1 LKPER
6 NQVLSENKPT
16 GALAGVK
23 VVDLSR
29 VLGGPYC
36 TQMLADH
43 GAEVIKVEPPQ
54 GDETRDWGPP
64 FEDGLSAYFSGI
76 NRNKRSIAIDIAT
89 PAGRAVLLRL
99 LNDADVL
106 IDNFKAG
113 TMEKWGIGY
122 AELSAKF
129 PRLIHCRI
137 TGFGSE
143 GPLGGFP
150 GYDAMVAAWA
160 GLMSVNGSPESGP
173 MRLGVPLVDIG
184 TGLNAAS
191 GILMAMIERGRSGK
205 GQFIETTLFDTALV
219 FQHPHA
225 PNVLMDPSFVP
236 KPTGNRHP
244 TVVPYQVVQ
253 AKGRAVLVGAGNDGQ
268 FRKFCAVLGRPE
280 LADDPRFR
288 TNKDRQAH
296 RDELAAI
303 IEPIVAE
310 QDGETLA
317 MTLMNQGVPAGALFT
332 VPDVLAH
339 PHTKARQMIVEKDGY
354 RGLGIPIK
362 LGRTPASVRRTPPL
376 FGQHTREVLLE
387 AGYSAAEIDRLVA
400 DGTALTDRRK

>member
-1 LKPER
+1 MSVE
-6 NQVLSENKPT
+6 KPT

-64 FEDGLSAYFSGI
+64 FKDGLSAYFSGI
-76 NRNKRSIAIDIAT
+76 NRNKRSIGLDIAR
-89 PAGRAVLLRL
+89 PEGRAVLLRL
-99 LNDADVL
+99 LEGADVL
-106 IDNFKAG
+106 IENFKAG

-122 AELSAKF
+122 EQLSATF
-129 PRLIHCRI
+129 PRLIHARI

-184 TGLNAAS
+184 TGLNAAG
-191 GILMAMIERGRSGK
+191 GILMAMLERGRSGK
-205 GQFIETTLFDTALV
+205 GQFLETTLFDTALV

-225 PNVLMDPSFVP
+225 PNVLMDPAFVP

-268 FRKFCAVLGRPE
+268 FRKFCAALGRPE

-288 TNKDRQAH
+288 TNKDRQAN
-296 RDELAAI
+296 RDVLADI
-303 IEPIVAE
+303 IEPLVAS

-317 MTLMNQGVPAGALFT
+317 MELMNLGVPAGALLT
-332 VPDVLAH
+332 VPDVLNH
-339 PHTKARQMIVEKDGY
+339 PHTKARQMVVEKDGY
-354 RGLGIPIK
+354 RGIGIPIK
-362 LGRTPASVRRTPPL
+362 FGRTPAEVRRKPPL
-376 FGQHTREVLLE
+376 FGQHTREVLGE
-387 AGYSAAEIDRLVA
+387 AGYGAAEIDTLIA
-400 DGTALTDRRK
+400 QGIALEERRK

>member
-1 LKPER
+1 MPET
-6 NQVLSENKPT
+6 KTT

-43 GAEVIKVEPPQ
+43 GAEVIKVEPPL

-64 FEDGLSAYFSGI
+64 FKDGLSAYFSGI
-76 NRNKRSIAIDIAT
+76 NRNKRSVGLDISR
-89 PAGRAVLLRL
+89 PEGRTVLMRL
-99 LNDADVL
+99 LEQADVL
-106 IDNFKAG
+106 IENFKAG

-122 AELSAKF
+122 EELSARF

-191 GILMAMIERGRSGK
+191 GILMAMIERGRSGR

-225 PNVLMDPSFVP
+225 PNVLMDEAFVP

-253 AKGRAVLVGAGNDGQ
+253 ARGRSVLVGAGNDAQ
-268 FRKFCAVLGRPE
+268 FRKFCAVLGVPE
-280 LADDPRFR
+280 LADDPRFK
-288 TNKDRQAH
+288 TNKDRQAN
-296 RDELAAI
+296 REVLSDL
-303 IEPIVAE
+303 IEPLVAK
-310 QDGETLA
+310 QDGESLA
-317 MTLMNQGVPAGALFT
+317 MQLMESGVPAGALLS
-332 VPDVLAH
+332 VPDVLKH
-339 PHTKARQMIVEKDGY
+339 PHTAARGMIVEKDGY
-354 RGLGIPIK
+354 RGIGIPIK
-362 LGRTPASVRRTPPL
+362 FGRTPAEVRRKPPL
-376 FGQHTREVLLE
+376 YGQHTREVLAE
-387 AGYSAAEIDRLVA
+387 AGYSEPEIEALA
-400 DGTALTDRRK
+400 DSGIALTERRKG

>member
-1 LKPER
+1 
-6 NQVLSENKPT
+6 LSETKAT

-43 GAEVIKVEPPQ
+43 GAEVIKVEPPL

-64 FEDGLSAYFSGI
+64 FKDGLSAYFSGI
-76 NRNKRSIAIDIAT
+76 NRNKRSIGLDIAK
-89 PAGRAVLLRL
+89 PEGRVVLLRL
-99 LNDADVL
+99 LEHADVV

-122 AELSAKF
+122 EQLSAKF
-129 PRLIHCRI
+129 PKLIHCRI

-225 PNVLMDPSFVP
+225 PNVLMDETYVP

-253 AKGRAVLVGAGNDGQ
+253 AKGRAVLVGAGNDAQ
-268 FRKFCAVLGRPE
+268 FRKFCAVLGVPD
-280 LADDPRFR
+280 LADDPRFK
-288 TNKDRQAH
+288 TNKDRQAN
-296 RDELAAI
+296 REVLSDL
-303 IEPIVAE
+303 IEPLVAK
-310 QDGETLA
+310 QDGESLA
-317 MTLMNQGVPAGALFT
+317 MELMQSGVPAGALLS
-332 VPDVLAH
+332 VPDVLKH
-339 PHTKARQMIVEKDGY
+339 PHTAARAMIVEKDGY
-354 RGLGIPIK
+354 RGTGIPIK
-362 LGRTPASVRRTPPL
+362 LGRTPAEVRRRPPL
-376 FGQHTREVLLE
+376 FGEHTREVLGE
-387 AGYSAAEIDRLVA
+387 AGYAAAEIDALIA
-400 DGTALTDRRK
+400 SGIALTERRKG